1 MADFEE
7 KMPSGLWGTI
17 VFLFVEIILIVCL
30 VPNAFIDKSILKE
43 QEWGEILMG
52 KDSHDLLI
60 ENTNSLYTD
69 LMLNS
74 GVNETVKFF
83 FIPTAEERERS
94 KGWENLGDLWF
105 SFISARGEA
114 LTKVIYHIYYRM
126 LLLFMWAPYMVVMLV
141 PSIFGGYMT
150 WHKKRYSFAHS
161 SPFLNTHSSRLI
173 WFSVIGVMVS
183 FIAPL
188 PIPPLIIPLIV
199 ILLIPI
205 ASTLLIGNLPKRL

>member
-1 MADFEE
+1 
-7 KMPSGLWGTI
+7 
-17 VFLFVEIILIVCL
+17 
-30 VPNAFIDKSILKE
+30 
-43 QEWGEILMG
+43 
-52 KDSHDLLI
+52 
-60 ENTNSLYTD
+60 
-69 LMLNS
+69 
-74 GVNETVKFF
+74 
-83 FIPTAEERERS
+83 
-94 KGWENLGDLWF
+94 
-105 SFISARGEA
+105 
-114 LTKVIYHIYYRM
+114 M

-188 PIPPLIIPLIV
+188 PIPPMIIPLIV

>member
-1 MADFEE
+1 
-7 KMPSGLWGTI
+7 
-17 VFLFVEIILIVCL
+17 
-30 VPNAFIDKSILKE
+30 
-43 QEWGEILMG
+43 MG

-60 ENTNSLYTD
+60 ENTNSLYTN

-74 GVNETVKFF
+74 GVNETVKYF
-83 FIPTAEERERS
+83 FIPTAEEQERS

-126 LLLFMWAPYMVVMLV
+126 LLLFMWVPYMVVMLV

-188 PIPPLIIPLIV
+188 PIPPMIIPLIV
-199 ILLIPI
+199 ILMIPI